1 MFRWDYERKSFWTAR
16 KIKNT
21 RSPSSKT
28 CSREGNGCITHPW
41 PPIDLLCGTDSV
53 LRESVLNLFFLIMEN
68 FFFHYYCQFQEDLL
82 SSFDNCNQC
91 SKHALKKLATCHVS
105 SRRRNHFWIGNFVLW
120 HLRAASRHIRP
131 RPARSVSGFI
141 CLVVLGGWRSEKV
154 KRGSTTSPPPLSRL
168 INHSEAHGVKTY
180 LSPLSTDSL
189 STQQMSYFFLG

>member
-1 MFRWDYERKSFWTAR
+1 MRLWKEIFLNSEENKKYEITIQQNVLKRGKWLHHSSMTSHRPPMWHGFCFTGISF
-16 KIKNT
+16 
-21 RSPSSKT
+21 
-28 CSREGNGCITHPW
+28 
-41 PPIDLLCGTDSV
+41 
-53 LRESVLNLFFLIMEN
+53 ESIFS
-68 FFFHYYCQFQEDLL
+68 FFHYYCQFQEDLL

-91 SKHALKKLATCHVS
+91 SKHALKKLATSHVS

-154 KRGSTTSPPPLSRL
+154 KRGSTPSPPPLSRL
-168 INHSEAHGVKTY
+168 IDHSEAHGVKTY